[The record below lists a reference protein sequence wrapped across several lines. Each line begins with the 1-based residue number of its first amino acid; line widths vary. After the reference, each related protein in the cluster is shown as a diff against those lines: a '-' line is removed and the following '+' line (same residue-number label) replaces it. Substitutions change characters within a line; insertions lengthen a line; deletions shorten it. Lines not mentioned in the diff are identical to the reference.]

1 MVTGASHNR
10 VELCICMCACHG
22 FESLA
27 DTALRRYCK
36 LEVRSPAEGPE
47 LRHRTGRERT
57 SSPTLQTLQDPILP
71 LSWVCFRGGG
81 FQTLADEGLQGE
93 ISAHM
98 LAELQAIYSTERG
111 RYHCRLNATALLGC
125 WCLHRR
131 LNRTPSLCP
140 QPSHHSHPACAP
152 PPRMQPSCSVS
163 HPADARQRAQH
174 SPPFSAK
181 RSTKFGISE
190 RHFHARST
198 PRAARR
204 TSQ

>member
-1 MVTGASHNR
+1 VYCSCCSTCMVTGASHNR

-98 LAELQAIYSTERG
+98 LAELQATCKHHVCLHIMSYEQRPGLQGGTTNELQTERE
-111 RYHCRLNATALLGC
+111 
-125 WCLHRR
+125 HR
-131 LNRTPSLCP
+131 C
-140 QPSHHSHPACAP
+140 
-152 PPRMQPSCSVS
+152 
-163 HPADARQRAQH
+163 QRALAQ
-174 SPPFSAK
+174 
-181 RSTKFGISE
+181 
-190 RHFHARST
+190 ST
-198 PRAARR
+198 PLARR
-204 TSQ
+204 CDG